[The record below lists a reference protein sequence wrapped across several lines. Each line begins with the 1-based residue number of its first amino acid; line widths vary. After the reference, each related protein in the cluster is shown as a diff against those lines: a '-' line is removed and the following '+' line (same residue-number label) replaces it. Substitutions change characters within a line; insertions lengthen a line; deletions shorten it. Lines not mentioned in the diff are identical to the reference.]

1 MFKKRKYILKAK
13 DENGKMYVLKKF
25 NLVQEAIS
33 YAIENKIEGYMIG
46 REESWIKKIKKG

>member
-1 MFKKRKYILKAK
+1 MFRKRKYILKAK
-13 DENGKMYVLKKF
+13 DENGKMYILKKF

-33 YAIENKIEGYMIG
+33 YAIENKIECYMIG